1 MQRTSSLALDPHARR
16 PRLTSLREQVPLL
29 DLHDPAH
36 PSSSPPWS
44 PSRPPATCGCTGPF
58 VRGATA
64 PQIGAT
70 LCRLPR
76 FVRHGRCHSLGRR
89 GCHRGR
95 PRRRHGRV
103 EGRSKPPLLGD
114 DRSANAPPRRRPSLV
129 HERRLRPSISLGRA
143 DWIVWVPALV
153 LYAVG
158 AGLAAL
164 PQPAS
169 RSVWIGL
176 AAWLSA
182 VTLVGESRLLLI
194 TLKGPADMHR
204 TRAQSRLVSA
214 ASSSLSCECAASPS
228 ASKRS
233 LASPSS
239 RVKSPSRQATSR
251 TARSRL
257 SDTTSQA
264 CQPRSS
270 TRSVAPPRLST
281 SPRLRKPRSG
291 AHRRLRREP
300 RRRSSTLTMRA
311 TFARRR
317 PARLTSSS
325 TARAPR
331 ARVVPLGPPHAT
343 ARATPPRL

>member
-1 MQRTSSLALDPHARR
+1 MVAVTVLVVEVAIA
-16 PRLTSLREQVPLL
+16 V
-29 DLHDPAH
+29 
-36 PSSSPPWS
+36 
-44 PSRPPATCGCTGPF
+44 G
-58 VRGATA
+58 RGADMGASRGAASRLYLATTA
-64 PQIGAT
+64 RPT
-70 LCRLPR
+70 LLL
-76 FVRHGRCHSLGRR
+76 VVALLSYMNVVSGR
-89 GCHRGR
+89 
-95 PRRRHGRV
+95 
-103 EGRSKPPLLGD
+103 
-114 DRSANAPPRRRPSLV
+114 
-129 HERRLRPSISLGRA
+129 SISLGRA

-331 ARVVPLGPPHAT
+331 RPRRTSRAATCHSSGHASPTMKTSAR
-343 ARATPPRL
+343 

>member
-129 HERRLRPSISLGRA
+129 HERRLRPVHLARPGGLDRLGARA
-143 DWIVWVPALV
+143 RPVRRGRWTRRASATRQSQCLDRAC
-153 LYAVG
+153 
-158 AGLAAL
+158 GLAL
-164 PQPAS
+164 CS
-169 RSVWIGL
+169 
-176 AAWLSA
+176 
-182 VTLVGESRLLLI
+182 
-194 TLKGPADMHR
+194 H
-204 TRAQSRLVSA
+204 
-214 ASSSLSCECAASPS
+214 
-228 ASKRS
+228 
-233 LASPSS
+233 
-239 RVKSPSRQATSR
+239 
-251 TARSRL
+251 
-257 SDTTSQA
+257 
-264 CQPRSS
+264 
-270 TRSVAPPRLST
+270 
-281 SPRLRKPRSG
+281 
-291 AHRRLRREP
+291 
-300 RRRSSTLTMRA
+300 
-311 TFARRR
+311 ARR
-317 PARLTSSS
+317 
-325 TARAPR
+325 
-331 ARVVPLGPPHAT
+331 
-343 ARATPPRL
+343 